1 MASAPDTGG
10 NRADP
15 FSGIDEKLAPAEAA
29 GLKSLIHN
37 TLHAFSYD
45 EATGVWTACN
55 AANQITFSY
64 TPDGTATFS
73 QDQDTFGL
81 ILIGI
86 GRDGAISP
94 AKTGVTSASGRQLN
108 ITRQEFTEWYRNN
121 DEGVEQ
127 GITILN
133 RPAASGRLNIGFRLT
148 GNNTVSVENATTLTF
163 VDATGSPLFTYTGL
177 YAFDSEGR
185 TLPATLA
192 TDGTTLSWVVDDT
205 GAVYPVTIDPVV
217 VSPSAATAR
226 FTGGALSD
234 YFGNSVSLS
243 SDGTRAL
250 VGAYYNGTVG
260 KYAGAAY
267 IFEKPAGGWSSIT
280 SASAATARFT
290 GGNNSDYFGNSVSL
304 SSDGTLALVGAYYN
318 DTAGSN
324 AGAAYI
330 FKEPVGGWS
339 GSTSASAATAR
350 FTGAAA
356 GDCFGYSV
364 SLSSDGTRALI
375 GAYTARIGSSTPGAA
390 YIFDKPT
397 EGWSGTTS
405 ASAATARFAVGGGND
420 EYFGNSVAFSS
431 DGTLALVGAYKNDTS
446 YTDAGAAYIF
456 DEPAGGWSGTT
467 SATARFTGGA
477 TSDFFGWSV
486 SLSSDG
492 TRALVGAYKNDT
504 PANLAGAAY
513 IFEKP
518 AEGWSGTTSASAATA
533 RFTGGAEDDQ
543 FGYSVSHSSDG
554 KRALVGAIYNKSTT
568 GSVGAAYIFD
578 EPAEGWSGTT
588 SASAATARFTDVASK
603 FGNSVSLSP
612 DGTRVL
618 VGVPCFYLNTGAA
631 YLFQP
636 PYVTLTAGGTT
647 TGAAGTVVDGLTL
660 NPTGTLTNVDL
671 FLGTDAATPTG
682 TAVKTGISSLRAS
695 VATTVDGVD
704 LAGKTAGTY
713 YLIVNESGT
722 TTLLSASSSAV
733 YTVTTPTPAPTI
745 TVISPDSGPL
755 AAGTLVNI
763 TGTNLL
769 GATSVTF
776 GSAAAT
782 INTNTATTLN
792 LTAPAGSAGPVTVTV
807 TTPGGTATTSYTY
820 TGNPIDGV
828 IGFRWNTSDPSPRL
842 YQIDSD
848 GTVIPNA
855 TGDWFNTHLPWS
867 GMKTVVVN
875 ASNTTPVLYGTNNRG
890 DGLDLSGTYGDVMVE
905 IPIFFTCSTYANG
918 NFSYWISPTAQD
930 ELHYTVAP
938 MFNQRGTGTDA
949 GTPAPYYYVGRYDAN
964 LVGSKLH
971 SATGKAP
978 AVSMTIG
985 TARTYAENKGAGW
998 GITNVWTL
1006 SGLRQLFYTE
1016 MVTLNSQAAWVK
1028 SRGIV
1033 DTTGAKISGA

>member
-1 MASAPDTGG
+1 MRNTLLSFTQALLIIICFTIIISPVSGDLPDAHTTFLNGNLPVQFSAESGFYHTSLSGGSLVSAPDPGG
-10 NRADP
+10 NRVDP
-15 FSGIDEKLAPAEAA
+15 FAIIDEKLASAEAA

-45 EATGVWTACN
+45 EATGAWTACN
-55 AANQITFSY
+55 EANQITFTYS
-64 TPDGTATFS
+64 PDGTATFS
-73 QDQDTFGL
+73 QDQHTFGL
-81 ILIGI
+81 TLLGI
-86 GRDGAISP
+86 SRDGAIFP

-108 ITRQEFTEWYRNN
+108 VTRQEFTEWYRNN
-121 DEGVEQ
+121 DEGIEQ
-127 GITILN
+127 GITIMN
-133 RPAASGRLNIGFRLT
+133 HPAGSGRLNIAFCLT
-148 GNNTVSVENATTLTF
+148 GNNTISVENATTLTF
-163 VDATGSPLFTYTGL
+163 VDATGAPLFTYTGL
-177 YAFDSEGR
+177 HAFDSEGR

-250 VGAYYNGTVG
+250 IGAYYNGTVG

-267 IFEKPAGGWSSIT
+267 IFEKPAGGWNSTT

-290 GGNNSDYFGNSVSL
+290 GGNTSDYFGYSVSL

-405 ASAATARFAVGGGND
+405 ASAATARFAVGGGNE

-456 DEPAGGWSGTT
+456 DEPAGGWSGPT
-467 SATARFTGGA
+467 SASARFTGGA
-477 TSDFFGWSV
+477 TSDYFGWSV

-504 PANLAGAAY
+504 AGNLAGAAY

-533 RFTGGAEDDQ
+533 RFTGGDDDDQ

-733 YTVTTPTPAPTI
+733 YTVTAPTPAPTI

-807 TTPGGTATTSYTY
+807 TTPAGTATTSYTY
-820 TGNPIDGV
+820 TGDPIEGV
-828 IGFRWNTSDPSPRL
+828 IGFRWNTSDPSPR
-842 YQIDSD
+842 
-848 GTVIPNA
+848 
-855 TGDWFNTHLPWS
+855 
-867 GMKTVVVN
+867 
-875 ASNTTPVLYGTNNRG
+875 
-890 DGLDLSGTYGDVMVE
+890 
-905 IPIFFTCSTYANG
+905 
-918 NFSYWISPTAQD
+918 
-930 ELHYTVAP
+930 
-938 MFNQRGTGTDA
+938 
-949 GTPAPYYYVGRYDAN
+949 
-964 LVGSKLH
+964 
-971 SATGKAP
+971 
-978 AVSMTIG
+978 
-985 TARTYAENKGAGW
+985 
-998 GITNVWTL
+998 
-1006 SGLRQLFYTE
+1006 
-1016 MVTLNSQAAWVK
+1016 
-1028 SRGIV
+1028 
-1033 DTTGAKISGA
+1033 